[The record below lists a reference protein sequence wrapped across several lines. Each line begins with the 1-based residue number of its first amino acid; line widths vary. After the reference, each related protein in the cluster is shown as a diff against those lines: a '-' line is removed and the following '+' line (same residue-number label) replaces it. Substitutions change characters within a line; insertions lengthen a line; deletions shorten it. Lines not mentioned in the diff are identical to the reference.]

1 MISREEAVK
10 LLDEIKNE
18 NLKKH
23 MKAVASIMEEV
34 AIKLGEEKDIWWL
47 TGLLHDID
55 YEIAD
60 YDEHGKISAEML
72 EGKLP
77 EYALHAIKAHNER
90 AGFYPKNKIDY
101 ALIAS
106 DAISGLIVASALVMP
121 NKKVSEVKIETLKN
135 KFKDKSFA
143 RKVDRNRIKEY
154 EKIGISFDEFLSLAL
169 KGVKK
174 ISHEIGL

>member
-1 MISREEAVK
+1 MISREEAIKIVSRV
-10 LLDEIKNE
+10 KNE
-18 NLKKH
+18 NLRKH
-23 MKAVASIMEEV
+23 MKAVASIMEKV
-34 AIKLGEEKDIWWL
+34 ADKLGEDKDIWWL

-60 YDEHGKISAEML
+60 YNEHGKISAEML

-77 EYALHAIKAHNER
+77 DYALHAIKSHNDR
-90 AGFYPKNKIDY
+90 TGFYPENKIDY
-101 ALIAS
+101 ALIAC

-143 RKVDRNRIKEY
+143 RKVDRNRIREY
-154 EKIGISFDEFLSLAL
+154 EKIGMSFDEFLSLAL
-169 KGVKK
+169 EGVKK
-174 ISHEIGL
+174 ISDELGL